1 MIQELFGGGAA
12 GLLNRDR
19 NLPISGV
26 FEASPSPSPSSSTTN
41 GNTNAATNATTVGN
55 PTTSDNQKLRCPR
68 CDSSNT
74 KFCYY
79 NNYNLTQ
86 PRHFCKTCRRY
97 WTKGGALRNVPIGGG
112 CRKNKG
118 TTIAAAVGKPI
129 SATGKL
135 KAVVSSELGRS
146 GFINGFEHEFTPN
159 PILWSGPPQTSHL
172 LSLLRATQN
181 PNPNFASNSVSHM
194 KDQGFMVGSN
204 MSSLGFEPLGQASSL
219 GLCSSLWRNNQM
231 NHQQAQQNHHEQGIM
246 ATSHEVQNT
255 ENNPAGQRYQRLR
268 SSSPANYYHHDQTTP
283 LILGGNVANTSSS
296 ATTSTILDSAPV
308 LASGELGF
316 WNQTLP
322 WSDLP
327 TANGAYP

>member
-1 MIQELFGGGAA
+1 MIQELFGGGATS
-12 GLLNRDR
+12 LLNRDR
-19 NLPISGV
+19 NNLPISGT
-26 FEASPSPSPSSSTTN
+26 FDQPSPSPSPSPSSSTTTTT
-41 GNTNAATNATTVGN
+41 TNAATNAAN
-55 PTTSDNQKLRCPR
+55 PTTPDVQKLRCPR

-118 TTIAAAVGKPI
+118 TTIATTIGKPI
-129 SATGKL
+129 SANGKL

-146 GFINGFEHEFTPN
+146 GFINGFEHEFNPNN

-181 PNPNFASNSVSHM
+181 PNLNPNFASNSVTHM

-204 MSSLGFEPLGQASSL
+204 MGSLGFEPLGTQAPSL
-219 GLCSSLWRNNQM
+219 GLCSNLWRNNQ
-231 NHQQAQQNHHEQGIM
+231 QNQHEQQLGIM
-246 ATSHEVQNT
+246 NTDHEAQNPDD
-255 ENNPAGQRYQRLR
+255 NNRYQRLR
-268 SSSPANYYHHDQTTP
+268 SNYYNQDQSTP
-283 LILGGNVANTSSS
+283 LMMGGNVVNTSSS
-296 ATTSTILDSAPV
+296 TSTSAILDSAPV
-308 LASGELGF
+308 LASGEQGF
-316 WNQTLP
+316 WNQTLQ

-327 TANGAYP
+327 AANGAYH

>member
-1 MIQELFGGGAA
+1 MIQELFGGSATGFPS
-12 GLLNRDR
+12 RDR

-26 FEASPSPSPSSSTTN
+26 FEPSPSPSPSSSTTV
-41 GNTNAATNATTVGN
+41 TAATTATDASTVSN
-55 PTTSDNQKLRCPR
+55 PTISEPQKLRCPR

-129 SATGKL
+129 SATGKF
-135 KAVVSSELGRS
+135 KAVVSSELGKS
-146 GFINGFEHEFTPN
+146 GFISGFEHEFSPN
-159 PILWSGPPQTSHL
+159 PMLWSGPPQTSHL

-181 PNPNFASNSVSHM
+181 PNPNFVQNPVTHM
-194 KDQGFMVGSN
+194 KDFIVGSN
-204 MSSLGFEPLGQASSL
+204 MGSIGFEPLRQPSSL
-219 GLCSSLWRNNQM
+219 GLCSSLWRNNPVSQL
-231 NHQQAQQNHHEQGIM
+231 AQQNHHDQQHQQGMI
-246 ATSHEVQNT
+246 EVQNT
-255 ENNPAGQRYQRLR
+255 ENNRR
-268 SSSPANYYHHDQTTP
+268 SSYLSNYNHHDQATP
-283 LILGGNVANTSSS
+283 LILGSNIVANTSSS
-296 ATTSTILDSAPV
+296 TSSPTILDSTPV

-322 WSDLP
+322 WSDLAA
-327 TANGAYP
+327 ANGAYP

>member
-1 MIQELFGGGAA
+1 MIQELFGGGAT

-19 NLPISGV
+19 NLPIPGV
-26 FEASPSPSPSSSTTN
+26 FEPSPSPSPSSSTT
-41 GNTNAATNATTVGN
+41 TAAAATATDASNVPN
-55 PTTSDNQKLRCPR
+55 STTSEPQKLRCPR

-129 SATGKL
+129 SANGKL
-135 KAVVSSELGRS
+135 KAVVSSELGKTS
-146 GFINGFEHEFTPN
+146 FINGFEHEFNPN
-159 PILWSGPPQTSHL
+159 PILWPGPPQTSHL

-181 PNPNFASNSVSHM
+181 PNPNFASNPLTHM

-204 MSSLGFEPLGQASSL
+204 MGNNSLGFEPLGQTQTQTQTSSL
-219 GLCSSLWRNNQM
+219 GLCSSLWRNNQV
-231 NHQQAQQNHHEQGIM
+231 NHLGQQNHHEQGMIM
-246 ATSHEVQNT
+246 NTGHEVQQN
-255 ENNPAGQRYQRLR
+255 QRLR
-268 SSSPANYYHHDQTTP
+268 SSYPGNFYHHDQTGP
-283 LILGGNVANTSSS
+283 LILGSNVGNTSSTS
-296 ATTSTILDSAPV
+296 TSTILDSAPV

-322 WSDLP
+322 WSDLAA
-327 TANGAYP
+327 ANGAYP

>member
-1 MIQELFGGGAA
+1 MIQELFGGGAS

-26 FEASPSPSPSSSTTN
+26 FEPSPSPSPSSNSTT
-41 GNTNAATNATTVGN
+41 VPN
-55 PTTSDNQKLRCPR
+55 PTPADPQKLRCPR

-118 TTIAAAVGKPI
+118 TTIAATVGKPI

-135 KAVVSSELGRS
+135 KAVVSSEFGKS
-146 GFINGFEHEFTPN
+146 SFINGFEHEFNPN

-181 PNPNFASNSVSHM
+181 PNPNFASNPLAHM
-194 KDQGFMVGSN
+194 KDQSFIVGSN
-204 MSSLGFEPLGQASSL
+204 MGSLGFEQPLGQTSSL
-219 GLCSSLWRNNQM
+219 GLCSSLWRNNQ
-231 NHQQAQQNHHEQGIM
+231 NHHEQGMIM
-246 ATSHEVQNT
+246 TTGHDQVQNT
-255 ENNPAGQRYQRLR
+255 ENNRYPRLR
-268 SSSPANYYHHDQTTP
+268 SSYPANYYHHDQTTP
-283 LILGGNVANTSSS
+283 LILGTNTSSS
-296 ATTSTILDSAPV
+296 ASTSTILDSAPV

-322 WSDLP
+322 WSDLA

>member
-12 GLLNRDR
+12 GLLNRDQ
-19 NLPISGV
+19 NPPIPG
-26 FEASPSPSPSSSTTN
+26 SPSSSTTI
-41 GNTNAATNATTVGN
+41 TTTTTAATDSATVPN
-55 PTTSDNQKLRCPR
+55 PTAPDIHKLRCPR

-135 KAVVSSELGRS
+135 KAVVSSELGRA
-146 GFINGFEHEFTPN
+146 GFINGFEHEFSPN

-181 PNPNFASNSVSHM
+181 PNPNFTSNPVSHV
-194 KDQGFMVGSN
+194 KDQGFMNVGSN
-204 MSSLGFEPLGQASSL
+204 MGSLGFEPLGQTQTSSL
-219 GLCSSLWRNNQM
+219 GLCGSLWRNNQ
-231 NHQQAQQNHHEQGIM
+231 NDQQGMIM
-246 ATSHEVQNT
+246 TTGHEVQNT
-255 ENNPAGQRYQRLR
+255 QRLR
-268 SSSPANYYHHDQTTP
+268 SSYPANYYHHDQTTP
-283 LILGGNVANTSSS
+283 LILGSNVANTSSS
-296 ATTSTILDSAPV
+296 TSTSTILDSAPV
-308 LASGELGF
+308 LAGGEIGF
-316 WNQTLP
+316 WNQTIL
-322 WSDLP
+322 WSDLAA
-327 TANGAYP
+327 ANGAYP